1 MDYNIVMMGTPAA
14 LYLRRGGVKYAKYFL
29 SFSHWMRQSGWIGNR
44 EFVMS
49 AIPDAA
55 VCVAKFF

>member
-1 MDYNIVMMGTPAA
+1 MMGTPAA

-49 AIPDAA
+49 AIPHAA